1 MPFAV
6 ISPLQVP
13 PVMPIDLTA
22 LLAVFMGISVVLIP
36 VLGITAR
43 FALKPTV
50 EALSRFFER
59 RGSEETISILERRM
73 ALMEQQIE
81 SIETNVQRLV
91 EVADF
96 HQRLGGGADADAT
109 AQLPPSDLEG

>member
-1 MPFAV
+1 MPFAALAL
-6 ISPLQVP
+6 LQAP
-13 PVMPIDLTA
+13 PMMPIDVTA

-81 SIETNVQRLV
+81 SIESNVQRLV
-91 EVADF
+91 EMSEF
-96 HQRLGGGADADAT
+96 HQELRAPAKDQ
-109 AQLPPSDLEG
+109 AQLPAAEKGE